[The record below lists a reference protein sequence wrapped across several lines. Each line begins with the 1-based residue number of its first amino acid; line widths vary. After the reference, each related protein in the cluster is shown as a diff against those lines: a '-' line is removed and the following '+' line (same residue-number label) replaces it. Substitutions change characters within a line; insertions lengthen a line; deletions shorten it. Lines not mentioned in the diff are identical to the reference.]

1 MSRVK
6 NAWYKQSLRL
16 LDHELRRGELTIIFL
31 AIVLAVATVFSLTG
45 FSGQIKH
52 AIVANSTN
60 TIGADRV
67 LGSSG
72 PADEKYLSKSKS
84 LNLDVAL
91 KIATDSMVFFGDN
104 MLLSEIDAVSPN
116 YPLRGEL
123 RIKRRLNGDDEVV
136 GGPEKGTLWVE
147 RSLLSRLN
155 VSIGDTVEIGVA
167 PLKIAGILTNV
178 PDRSYRFL
186 VAGPAIL
193 MHVDDLS
200 ATELVQPG
208 SRMWHS
214 YLFAGESDAI
224 NAFEE
229 WIKPQVNDSQRWYDA
244 KRAQN
249 RLSTTLDSAERFLSL
264 ASMLGIVLAAVAV
277 AVASR
282 RYGQRHQSVVAVFRA
297 LGATISHVRKLYCL
311 HWGLLSTISIGVGLL
326 LGYGLLLLGANAIE
340 SYLSLEGT
348 PLTFTPFLTAIVT
361 GLLCAI
367 AFAIHP
373 IKTLI
378 HTSPLSVIRGFSKN
392 NEAKL
397 GWHQLIPLA
406 ALFTLLYIF
415 SGDLVMSL
423 SLLAGGILV
432 SLILLGLGR
441 LVMNAGRS
449 VGTKAGQSWHLALAN
464 LKRRANENSVQLV
477 SFTIAIKLLL
487 LITVMKTSIIGEWEA
502 QFPEDTP
509 NQYLVNISQDQVAP
523 LKQFTIDNDIPHRGF
538 FEIHRGRLTAING
551 EKTIRIDEDEEKR
564 DSNDSKENSDGSTNN
579 SNDVDHKEKSS
590 SNENI
595 ATSDAANDAD
605 EDNEK
610 PAGRKGMGRE
620 LGLTW
625 MDNIPLQNEILE
637 GKWWDKN
644 DNTPQ
649 VSIESGVAERLE
661 IKLGDELSFNLG
673 GRELTVPVTSIREVD
688 WKTRQLNFIMIFNEA
703 VLADFPATSISAWN
717 VAPEKKDIFYDLIG
731 QHPTI
736 SMIDFDAIMK
746 QLTQMIEQVTVA
758 IELILVLVVLAG
770 SLVLVAQ
777 VQASME
783 EREREL
789 AILRTLGAKGA
800 LLRNSVLFEFV
811 ALGGIAGLMASI
823 GMEIGVFFLQ
833 TQTFE
838 MSGSFHFSYW
848 LVGILSGA
856 CFVGIIGMLSC
867 YRLLNLTSVT
877 LIRRTM

>member
-1 MSRVK
+1 MASS
-6 NAWYKQSLRL
+6 NNIWYKQSLRL
-16 LDHELRRGELTIIFL
+16 LDHEIRRGELTIIFL

-60 TIGADRV
+60 TIAADRV
-67 LGSSG
+67 LGGSG
-72 PADEKYLSKSKS
+72 PADEKFLSKSKT
-84 LNLDVAL
+84 LNLDMAL
-91 KIATDSMVFFGDN
+91 KVATDSMVFHGDN

-123 RIKRRLNGDDEVV
+123 KIQRSVNGEEEVV
-136 GGPEKGTLWVE
+136 SGPAQGELWVE
-147 RSLLSRLN
+147 RSLLSRLG
-155 VSIGDTVEIGVA
+155 VEIGDTVEIGLA
-167 PLKIAGILTNV
+167 PLKIAGILTNI

-186 VAGPAIL
+186 VAGPTVL
-193 MHVDDLS
+193 MNVDDLP
-200 ATELVQPG
+200 ATDIVQPG

-214 YLFAGESDAI
+214 YLFAGEQKDVET
-224 NAFEE
+224 FDD
-229 WIKPQVNDSQRWYDA
+229 WIKPQVNDTQRWYDA

-282 RYGQRHQSVVAVFRA
+282 RYGQRHQSIVAVFRA
-297 LGATISHVRKLYCL
+297 LGASITHVRKLYCL
-311 HWGLLSTISIGVGLL
+311 HWTLLSVISIVAGLL
-326 LGYGLLLLGANAIE
+326 LGYVLLLLGANAIE
-340 SYLSLEGT
+340 GYLSLDDT
-348 PLTFTPFLTAIVT
+348 PLTFTPFLTAIIT
-361 GLLCAI
+361 GLICAI

-373 IKTLI
+373 IKELI
-378 HTSPLSVIRGFSKN
+378 HTSPLSVIRGFTS
-392 NEAKL
+392 AKTVKF
-397 GWHQLIPLA
+397 GWHQLIPLI
-406 ALFTLLYIF
+406 ALLALLLMF
-415 SGDLVMSL
+415 SGDIIMSI

-432 SLILLGLGR
+432 SVLLLGLGR

-449 VGTKAGQSWHLALAN
+449 VGTKAGKSWHLALAN

-502 QFPEDTP
+502 QFPDDTP
-509 NQYLVNISQDQVAP
+509 NQYLVNITEEQIAP
-523 LKQFTIDNDIPHRGF
+523 LEQFTIKNDIPHRGF
-538 FEIHRGRLTAING
+538 FAVYRGRLTAING
-551 EKTIRIDEDEEKR
+551 EKTIRIKDKEDEPTTVK
-564 DSNDSKENSDGSTNN
+564 ST
-579 SNDVDHKEKSS
+579 K
-590 SNENI
+590 NEEQE
-595 ATSDAANDAD
+595 S
-605 EDNEK
+605 ESE
-610 PAGRKGMGRE
+610 GRKGMGRE

-625 MDNIPLQNEILE
+625 LDEVSLQNKITE
-637 GKWWDKN
+637 GEWWQKEDQ
-644 DNTPQ
+644 TPQ
-649 VSIESGVAERLE
+649 VSVESGIAERLD
-661 IKLGDELSFNLG
+661 IKLGDELAFNIG
-673 GRELTVPVTSIREVD
+673 GREISAEVTSLREVN
-688 WKTRQLNFIMIFNEA
+688 WKTRQLNFIMVFNKA
-703 VLADFPATSISAWN
+703 ALADFPSTSISAWS
-717 VAPEKKDIFYDLIG
+717 VSPEKKDAFYQLIG
-731 QHPTI
+731 QYPTI
-736 SMIDFDAIMK
+736 SMIDFDNIMK
-746 QLTQMIEQVTVA
+746 QLNQMIEQVSIA

-800 LLRNSVLFEFV
+800 LLRNSVLFEFI

-823 GMEIGVFFLQ
+823 GMEIGVFILQ

-838 MSGSFHFSYW
+838 MTGSFHFSYW

-856 CFVGIIGMLSC
+856 GFVGFIGMLSC